1 MLFSFSF
8 ILTVVL
14 CGERVNNIQVL
25 EKSKNTF
32 SYCKGIKLVRG
43 RSRSERVGEGGRER
57 IGEREGLLF
66 QIFLT
71 GRVYTSRAAPSQ

>member
-43 RSRSERVGEGGRER
+43 RSRSERGVGEGRGR

-71 GRVYTSRAAPSQ
+71 GRVYTSRAAPTQ

>member
-25 EKSKNTF
+25 EKSKK
-32 SYCKGIKLVRG
+32 YIQLLWGDK
-43 RSRSERVGEGGRER
+43 VGEGEEQEWKGGGGG
-57 IGEREGLLF
+57 GE
-66 QIFLT
+66 
-71 GRVYTSRAAPSQ
+71 

>member
-43 RSRSERVGEGGRER
+43 RKSRSERGGGEGENR
-57 IGEREGLLF
+57 
-66 QIFLT
+66 
-71 GRVYTSRAAPSQ
+71 